1 MVTRLIHQLQ
11 VAIYFHNALLRGNRS
26 TKKDAGALDAF
37 SSPNLSPLA
46 VTEINIHGTMHVHCL
61 NYRAEILI
69 ADCAY
74 AVKQS
79 SNIDSG

>member
-1 MVTRLIHQLQ
+1 MFELQ

-37 SSPNLSPLA
+37 NSPNLSPLA
-46 VTEINIHGTMHVHCL
+46 VTEINIHGTLPVYCS
-61 NYRAEILI
+61 NFRAEI
-69 ADCAY
+69 ADCAL

-79 SNIDSG
+79 LDLLHD